1 MPLQWRRSARWAANV
16 ATRIAR
22 CAPPIFPALILALVA
37 APARD
42 ARAGDARAARTAPPA
57 PVYSSQG
64 ADTCLT
70 CHGSDATV
78 MAIFHTKHARPADAN
93 GPFGHGGLQC
103 EACHGPGGA
112 HVDAKGDTSK
122 IIAFGPKSHSTVL
135 QQNANCLGCHQ
146 ANAAHDW
153 ASSAHAASDVACTS
167 CHRLHAAKDPV
178 QTSAGQIEV
187 CAGCHQAQH
196 ADLDKLSRHPLR
208 EGKMACTSCHSPLGS
223 TAPAQ
228 LVRNTVNETCTSC
241 HTEYRGPFLWEHQP
255 VTEDCSNCHDAH
267 GSSQPALL
275 KLRPPFLC
283 QTCHE
288 GAGHPSVVN
297 SPQGLPGAGAS
308 AFLLAGGCINCHSQ
322 IHGSNHPSGRAFMR

>member
-1 MPLQWRRSARWAANV
+1 MTRVKRSAATVLVLLLGGMGHVGSAAV
-16 ATRIAR
+16 
-22 CAPPIFPALILALVA
+22 PDKDA
-37 APARD
+37 AH
-42 ARAGDARAARTAPPA
+42 AAASA
-57 PVYSSQG
+57 YSPQG
-64 ADTCLT
+64 ADTCLG
-70 CHGSDATV
+70 CHASNPGV
-78 MAIFHTKHARPADAN
+78 MAIFHTKHARPGDPR

-112 HVDAKGDTSK
+112 HVDAMGDTTK
-122 IIAFGPKSHSTVL
+122 IIAFGPKSHSTVK

-146 ANAAHDW
+146 SNAAHDW
-153 ASSAHAASDVACTS
+153 ASSAHAAGDVACTS
-167 CHRLHAAKDPV
+167 CHQLHTAKDPV
-178 QTSAGQIEV
+178 QTAAGQIEV
-187 CAGCHQAQH
+187 CAGCHQAEH

-208 EGKMACTSCHSPLGS
+208 EGKMACTSCHSPHGS

-241 HTEYRGPFLWEHQP
+241 HAEYRGPFLWEHQP
-255 VTEDCSNCHDAH
+255 VAEDCTNCHNPH
-267 GSSQPALL
+267 GSVQPALL

-322 IHGSNHPSGRAFMR
+322 IHGSNHPSGRALMR

>member
-1 MPLQWRRSARWAANV
+1 MTRVKRSAAA
-16 ATRIAR
+16 
-22 CAPPIFPALILALVA
+22 ALVLLLGGIGHVGA
-37 APARD
+37 ASVPEKD
-42 ARAGDARAARTAPPA
+42 AAAHAAASRA
-57 PVYSSQG
+57 YSPQG
-64 ADTCLT
+64 ADTCLG
-70 CHGSDATV
+70 CHASNPTV
-78 MAIFHTKHARPADAN
+78 MAIFHTKHARPGDPR

-112 HVDAKGDTSK
+112 HVDAMGDTSK
-122 IIAFGPKSHSTVL
+122 IVAFGPKSHSTVQ

-146 ANAAHDW
+146 SNAAHDW
-153 ASSAHAASDVACTS
+153 ASGAHAAGDVACTS
-167 CHRLHAAKDPV
+167 CHQLHTAKDPV
-178 QTSAGQIEV
+178 QTAAGQIEV
-187 CAGCHQAQH
+187 CSGCHQAEH

-208 EGKMACTSCHSPLGS
+208 EGKMACTSCHSPHGS

-241 HTEYRGPFLWEHQP
+241 HAEYRGPFLWEHQP
-255 VTEDCSNCHDAH
+255 VTEDCTNCHNPH
-267 GSSQPALL
+267 GSVQPALL

-288 GAGHPSVVN
+288 GAGHPSMLN
-297 SPQGLPGAGAS
+297 TPQGLAGGGAPS

>member
-1 MPLQWRRSARWAANV
+1 MRAVRSS
-16 ATRIAR
+16 T
-22 CAPPIFPALILALVA
+22 PILAALILVLA
-37 APARD
+37 AAAARD
-42 ARAGDARAARTAPPA
+42 ARAGGAAAPGTAPPTPA
-57 PVYSSQG
+57 YSPQG
-64 ADTCLT
+64 ADTCLG
-70 CHGSDATV
+70 CHASNPTV
-78 MAIFHTKHARPADAN
+78 MAIFRTKHARPGDPR

-112 HVDAKGDTSK
+112 HVDAMGDTTK
-122 IIAFGPKSHSTVL
+122 IIAFGPKSHSSVQ
-135 QQNANCLGCHQ
+135 QQNENCLGCHRS
-146 ANAAHDW
+146 NAAHDW

-178 QTSAGQIEV
+178 QTAAGQIEV
-187 CAGCHQAQH
+187 CAGCHQAEH

-208 EGKMACTSCHSPLGS
+208 EGKMACTSCHSPHGS

-241 HTEYRGPFLWEHQP
+241 HAEYRGPFLWEHQP
-255 VTEDCSNCHDAH
+255 VTEDCTNCHDPH
-267 GSSQPALL
+267 GSAQPALL
-275 KLRPPFLC
+275 KMRPPFLC

-288 GAGHPSVVN
+288 GAGHPSIVN
-297 SPQGLPGAGAS
+297 TPQGLAGGGAPS